1 MAGQFL
7 VRRDVGSELSIE
19 FSETTQPSSAEVES
33 IILDV
38 ESEIKGCVNVAR
50 LAVPTKAA
58 NPISYVILHNIVLN
72 GVCARTQAAYGG
84 NVLSLSPREELY
96 YARYKEGMDRI
107 ENSPRFL
114 VDAIDL
120 TSEADTDIRSTFLDG
135 NPLQHALKHEMGQV
149 Y

>member
-7 VRRDVGSELSIE
+7 VRKDITSLLNIE
-19 FSETTQPSSAEVES
+19 ASETTQPSSAEIES
-33 IILDV
+33 IILDIENEV
-38 ESEIKGCVNVAR
+38 IGSINVAR
-50 LAVPTKAA
+50 LAVPTKAL
-58 NPISYVILHNIVLN
+58 NPISYVIVHNIVLW
-72 GVCARTQAAYGG
+72 GAAATVQAAYAG
-84 NVLSLSPREELY
+84 NVMSMTPREELFWG
-96 YARYKEGMDRI
+96 RYHEGRTKI

-114 VDAIDL
+114 ADATDL

>member
-19 FSETTQPSSAEVES
+19 FSETSQPSSAEVES

-50 LAVPTKAA
+50 LAVPTKTGQ
-58 NPISYVILHNIVLN
+58 PISYSILHNIVLN
-72 GVCARTQAAYGG
+72 GVCARTQAAFGG
-84 NVLSLSPREELY
+84 NVLNLSPREELY

-120 TSEADTDIRSTFLDG
+120 TSEADTDIRSAFLEDSG
-135 NPLQHALKHEMGQV
+135 ISHPVKHTMIDV